1 MRAVTHT
8 KACAIAGMR
17 DRRIVTATKRRAS
30 QTLNKFT
37 GAASSCCVVEIDD
50 LLAKM
55 RAVGVGRR
63 LLSSKFSAPIYQFD
77 SFARRP
83 FAGNPAAVVPL
94 GGGRPTTRDAASI
107 AAENNLSE
115 TAFIVPAEAGADA
128 NYALRWFTPTVEVDM
143 CGHATLA
150 SAALVLQRLQPSW
163 AEVSFS
169 TRSGILSVRRA
180 ADDAARST

>member
-17 DRRIVTATKRRAS
+17 DRRIVTRRRAS
-30 QTLNKFT
+30 QLSIHTSLWLRPPRKI
-37 GAASSCCVVEIDD
+37 VD
-50 LLAKM
+50 LRAKM
-55 RAVGVGRR
+55 RGVGVGRR
-63 LLSSKFSAPIYQFD
+63 LLSSKAFSAPIYQFD

-94 GGGRPTTRDAASI
+94 ERWPSDDETLRSI

-115 TAFIVPAEAGADA
+115 TAFVVSYGKRS
-128 NYALRWFTPTVEVDM
+128 NYHIRWFTPTVEVNC

-150 SAALVLQRLQPSW
+150 TGQ
-163 AEVSFS
+163 
-169 TRSGILSVRRA
+169 
-180 ADDAARST
+180 